1 MHHPTRHTKSL
12 ADRRAR
18 VRAELD
24 ASAATGIVQLSG
36 TCCVERDPATTP
48 DHCDEAR
55 WAEQRPARRIAR
67 GGAL

>member
-1 MHHPTRHTKSL
+1 MSDSPKMQKLRALASVTPTDL
-12 ADRRAR
+12 AGWGDR
-18 VRAELD
+18 L
-24 ASAATGIVQLSG
+24 
-36 TCCVERDPATTP
+36 TTP